1 MKYLEMIKGEALT
14 ANELLT
20 CALLHHK
27 RPCFARRKMVN
38 RKAKGIPLAV
48 VLLLSRL
55 RHTYYFVIP
64 NC

>member
-1 MKYLEMIKGEALT
+1 MKYLEMIKREALT
-14 ANELLT
+14 VNELLI
-20 CALLHHK
+20 CALLHHE

-38 RKAKGIPLAV
+38 RKAKGIPSAA
-48 VLLLSRL
+48 VLLLRRL